1 VSRTA
6 LSDEEQI
13 VRAVFSND
21 WDGERIFSQTFTGP
35 ETSISRLK
43 IRSLT
48 LQWEIFRK
56 FQRPPNRELDL
67 FLEIGVGT
75 LKRVAANWKAKP
87 TKLSVVEDPQ
97 PDNPAHGLI
106 LESMSAGLAKEII
119 KNCQR
124 HDE

>member
-43 IRSLT
+43 IRSLP

-56 FQRPPNRELDL
+56 FQRPPRRELDL

-75 LKRVAANWKAKP
+75 LKRVAKNWKAKP
-87 TKLSVVEDPQ
+87 TELSVVEDPQ

-106 LESMSAGLAKEII
+106 LESMSAGLAKEMI
-119 KNCQR
+119 KNCQM